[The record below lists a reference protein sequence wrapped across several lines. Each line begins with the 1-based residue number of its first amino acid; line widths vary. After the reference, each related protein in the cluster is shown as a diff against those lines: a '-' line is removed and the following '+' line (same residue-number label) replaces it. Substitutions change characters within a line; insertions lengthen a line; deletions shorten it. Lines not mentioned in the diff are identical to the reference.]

1 MSAIV
6 EAPASDARSNSWA
19 STPSMHGAAFG
30 SPTSLAQ
37 PSSVKPPATAAAPSA
52 VRSLLAGATP
62 ATLPRR
68 LSMPAMPTPATLPR
82 GALATGG
89 PTPATAPRGVS
100 AGPTPATALRASSAA
115 APSPA
120 LAGADGPAPSPTFD
134 LAMFQAAMATG
145 RQPSPLLA
153 GAATPSAVYRLPL
166 GGSTPLRRA
175 LNALPFEAALHAPLV
190 DGSPYNLSEC
200 DFADEVSRLFQG
212 QGGGGGATPAGRSR
226 GGSGSSGAAGASPL
240 AMASLGTAAAGA
252 GDAAA
257 AAGGGAAGGRPAL
270 SPGAAEM
277 LEMQVSVM
285 SRKLLAATSALEA
298 AEREREVRLSFFLR
312 RRPAHH
318 LLPPCLSLLFLRR
331 RRTRAAPLSAAP
343 CSPAPSNLP
352 INSKIKFQLKTK
364 TGVQGEGARP
374 AGAVRRLQRAGRN
387 GAGGAAHGRRGA

>member
-226 GGSGSSGAAGASPL
+226 GGSGSSGAAG
-240 AMASLGTAAAGA
+240 
-252 GDAAA
+252 
-257 AAGGGAAGGRPAL
+257 GGAAGGRPAL